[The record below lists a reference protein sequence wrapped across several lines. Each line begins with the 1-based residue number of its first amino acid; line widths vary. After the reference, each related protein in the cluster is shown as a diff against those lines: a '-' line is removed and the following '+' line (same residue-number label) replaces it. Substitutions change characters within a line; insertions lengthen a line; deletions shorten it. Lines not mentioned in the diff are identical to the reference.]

1 MPSLQDAINNEKTL
15 IVGNAPCGS
24 VKTVEDVRRACR
36 SGATRITVGSITLS
50 KRIGNTPAGS
60 FGTYYFNPETLESG
74 NALGLNNMGLDEF
87 LLVVPEMLEL
97 AHAAGKKLIAS
108 VAGFSIEEI
117 TQLVCACLKA
127 GVDGVEINFGC
138 PNVYLASGERKA
150 IFSYEPDLFGRSLA
164 ALKHTLPRDWDR
176 QLQPLGA
183 KVSPVEH
190 RGVVA
195 RLSDAV
201 SRTDIIDEIVA
212 VNTDPDHRF
221 LLPGGVDALA
231 FYTEGSTKTLHR
243 GGQAGAPLREIRR
256 RVVRLWRE
264 LQPNRKIIAVGGIF
278 TGLDAYE
285 AVNEDGANGFECA
298 TSYIENGG
306 PLIFND
312 ILEDYAQRIAD
323 SFGEREARIVP

>member
-1 MPSLQDAINNEKTL
+1 MSLQDAVDAEKRF

-24 VKTVEDVRRACR
+24 VKTVEDVKCACR

-50 KRIGNTPAGS
+50 KRLGNTPAGS
-60 FGTYYFNPETLESG
+60 FGTYYFDPETLESG

-87 LLVVPEMLEL
+87 LRVVPKMLAL
-97 AHAAGKKLIAS
+97 AHAADKKLIAS

-117 TQLVCACLKA
+117 LQLVCACLKA

-150 IFSYEPDLFGRSLA
+150 IFSYDADLFGRSLD
-164 ALKHTLPRDWDR
+164 ALKAALPRDWDR
-176 QLQPLGA
+176 NLQPLGA

-190 RGVVA
+190 REVVT

-201 SRTDIIDEIVA
+201 SRTDIVDEIVA
-212 VNTDPDHRF
+212 INTDPDHRF
-221 LLPGGVDALA
+221 MLPGGVDALA
-231 FYTEGSTKTLHR
+231 FYAEEGGPLLHT

-264 LQPNRKIIAVGGIF
+264 LQPHRTIIAVGGVF
-278 TGLDAYE
+278 TGLDVYE

-298 TSYIENGG
+298 TAYIEKGG
-306 PLIFND
+306 PRIFSD
-312 ILEDYAQRIAD
+312 ILEDYADCLAD
-323 SFGEREARIVP
+323 SFGDREARIAP